1 MYQKFIQY
9 AMPENDALS
18 IYSMKSN
25 PFEQE
30 KCVVELLQGEGR
42 VKYILNPKTRKF
54 EEQRERKANNLQRK
68 TKRLATELE
77 DEER

>member
-1 MYQKFIQY
+1 
-9 AMPENDALS
+9 MPENDALS

-54 EEQRERKANNLQRK
+54 EEQVERK
-68 TKRLATELE
+68 TKKLATELE

>member
-1 MYQKFIQY
+1 
-9 AMPENDALS
+9 MPENDALS

-42 VKYILNPKTRKF
+42 VKYILNPKTRHKMNAAIDQAQS
-54 EEQRERKANNLQRK
+54 EIEKQMDQMMKKQQNK
-68 TKRLATELE
+68 SK
-77 DEER
+77 

>member
-1 MYQKFIQY
+1 
-9 AMPENDALS
+9 MPENDALS

-42 VKYILNPKTRKF
+42 VKYIS
-54 EEQRERKANNLQRK
+54 EA
-68 TKRLATELE
+68 KRS
-77 DEER
+77 